1 MVGYVES
8 LTDPSYEG
16 QILVL
21 TFPLAGNYGVP
32 SREEAEASVASLLES
47 PFESSR
53 IHVAGLVVAY
63 YSHDFAHYLAK
74 SSLGAWLKEQG
85 VPAIYG
91 VDTRALTKR
100 IRSSGS
106 MLGKLLAA
114 RTPAPTNGLAA
125 PAAAGADWRAE
136 FEDVPYA
143 DPNAQNLVAIVSS
156 KTPRLYTPANTH
168 AGGSL
173 APAGVAPL
181 LHPSGRPLRILAL
194 DVGMKYN
201 QIRCFTSR
209 GAELKVVPWD
219 HDFLAPSEEA
229 FDGLFISNG
238 PGDPTS
244 CAPTIARIAKLMER
258 TGVAAIPI
266 FGICLGHQLL
276 ALAAGAKTEKVRVVR
291 LAHARRPLTPSSTD
305 EVRQP
310 RPQHPLH

>member
-32 SREEAEASVASLLES
+32 SREEAESSIASLLAS

-63 YSHDFAHYLAK
+63 YSHDFAHYLAA

-114 RTPAPTNGLAA
+114 RSTPAPANGVA
-125 PAAAGADWRAE
+125 ADWRAE
-136 FEDVPYA
+136 FDDVPYA
-143 DPNAQNLVAIVSS
+143 DPNARNLVAVVSS
-156 KTPRLYTPANTH
+156 TQPRLYTPANTS

-181 LHPSGRPLRILAL
+181 QHPSGRPLRILAL

-219 HDFLAPSEEA
+219 HDFLAASEEP

-276 ALAAGAKTEKVRVVR
+276 ALAAGAKTEKVRAAAGAASVGR
-291 LAHARRPLTPSSTD
+291 H
-305 EVRQP
+305 
-310 RPQHPLH
+310 